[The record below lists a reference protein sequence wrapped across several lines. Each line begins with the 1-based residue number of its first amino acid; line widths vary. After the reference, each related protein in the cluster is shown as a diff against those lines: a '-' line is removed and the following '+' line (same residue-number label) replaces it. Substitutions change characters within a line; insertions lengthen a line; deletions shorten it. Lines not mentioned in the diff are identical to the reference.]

1 VSYLKRL
8 EFTYRTHIDFEFP
21 VTEHYFTLRCMPRPS
36 GVQRLLASE
45 LSLFP
50 DVPWSLQRDGY
61 GNLLQVGA
69 CRSPHSAFSF
79 HASGRVAVDL
89 SRRRPE
95 PCHPSFGC
103 PSPLTVGS
111 PELADFLA
119 RRLPASG
126 APLDR
131 AAALM
136 EAVHRHVTYTPGVT
150 GVNTTAAQA
159 FSMARG
165 VCQDESHILIA
176 LCRMAGI
183 PARYICGLTVGEGAT
198 HAWVEVWSEGCWY
211 GLDPTRN
218 KRVDETY
225 LVLAIGRDYYDCPVE
240 RGVLMGSGAQQQ
252 SVYMRVS
259 EQ

>member
-1 VSYLKRL
+1 MKRL

-36 GVQRLLASE
+36 AVQRLLASE

-89 SRRRPE
+89 SRRKPE

-103 PSPLTVGS
+103 PSPLTAGS
-111 PELADFLA
+111 PELAAFLA
-119 RRLPASG
+119 KQLPASG
-126 APLDR
+126 SPLDR

-136 EAVHRHVTYTPGVT
+136 EAVHEHVTYTPGVT

-165 VCQDESHILIA
+165 VCQDESHILIS

-183 PARYICGLTVGEGAT
+183 SARYICGLTVGEGAT
-198 HAWVEVWSEGCWY
+198 HAWPEVYYDGAWHGF
-211 GLDPTRN
+211 DPTRG
-218 KRVDETY
+218 RLTDESY
-225 LVLAIGRDYYDCPVE
+225 LRLAVGRDAADCPVE
-240 RGVLMGSGAQQQ
+240 SGVFKGLCDQTQTVFMKVEEIS
-252 SVYMRVS
+252 
-259 EQ
+259 